1 MGARASSPPTCL
13 FRVAAGPRL
22 GFGHLMRARALAQGM
37 GVRPVV
43 SLRGGHEAEAAAA
56 ASGWTVVKG
65 ADALTRRTVVVI
77 DDPHPRHRRAW
88 VARARRMGAFVVS
101 VHDGGPAP
109 GADLVVSGNLGVTR
123 PHARGDV
130 LSGVQF
136 YLLDRRLA
144 DARRR
149 RPRVA
154 RALERPRVL
163 VALGGGRHVRA
174 LAQPLVDEI
183 HRRCPDASIAVAAG
197 FARARRHPLRRA
209 RWLSPRT
216 GLWRALARCDAAVVA
231 GGVTLYEA
239 CALGVPAVGLAV
251 VREQRPA
258 IRAFARRLALLDGGG
273 GRRADIDVARAARAV
288 ARLLGDAAL
297 RAATT
302 ARSLDLVDGQGSRRV
317 AAHIRARV
325 ALKESRA
332 A

>member
-1 MGARASSPPTCL
+1 MSGRASMPPACL

-22 GFGHLMRARALAQGM
+22 GFGHLMRARALAQGL

-43 SLRGGHEAEAAAA
+43 SLRGGQEARRAAT
-56 ASGWTVVKG
+56 ASGWTVVNG
-65 ADALTRRTVVVI
+65 TDALRRRAVVVV
-77 DDPHPRHRRAW
+77 DDPHAGHRRAW
-88 VARARRMGAFVVS
+88 VDRARRLGAFVVS
-101 VHDGGPAP
+101 VHDGGRAP
-109 GADLVVSGNLGVTR
+109 GADLVVSGNLGVAR
-123 PHARGDV
+123 PRARGDV

-149 RPRVA
+149 RRRAA
-154 RALERPRVL
+154 RALDRPRVL

-174 LAQPLVDEI
+174 LARPLVDEI
-183 HRRCPDASIAVAAG
+183 HRRCPHASIAVAAG
-197 FARARRHPLRRA
+197 FTSGHRPPLRHA
-209 RWLSPRT
+209 RWLSVRT
-216 GLWRALARCDAAVVA
+216 GLWRVLARCDAAVVA

-251 VREQRPA
+251 VRRQRPA
-258 IRAFARRLALLDGGG
+258 IRAFARRFALLDGGG
-273 GRRADIDVARAARAV
+273 GRRADLDLARAAQAV
-288 ARLLGDAAL
+288 ARLLDDAAL

-302 ARSLDLVDGQGSRRV
+302 ARSRDLVDGQGSRRV

-325 ALKESRA
+325 LLKEFRA